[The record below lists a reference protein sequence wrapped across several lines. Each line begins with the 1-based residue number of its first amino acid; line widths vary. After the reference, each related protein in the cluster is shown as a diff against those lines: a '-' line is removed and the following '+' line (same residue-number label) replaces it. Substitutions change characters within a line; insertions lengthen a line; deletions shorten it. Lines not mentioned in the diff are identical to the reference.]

1 MGIEEYDFGVAI
13 TIIVLN
19 ALSAA
24 ALVFIC
30 IIYMTGAKKTNN
42 FPMRMVF
49 YLCIAC
55 FLQNVYVF
63 IYNPI
68 MINNKEVI
76 TEGTDSLCNF

>member
-1 MGIEEYDFGVAI
+1 MGIEEYDEGVAI

-24 ALVFIC
+24 ALVFIGFV
-30 IIYMTGAKKTNN
+30 YVSGLKTTNN

-55 FLQNVYVF
+55 LLQNIYVF

-68 MINNKEVI
+68 MINNK
-76 TEGTDSLCNF
+76 